1 MVNLFP
7 REVPSVL
14 NLFPREL
21 IESTL
26 KDFPNANPKLH
37 LPPDPRPKT
46 RGAAGNINISP
57 RVRCEKTAE
66 KTRVRVTQ
74 LNCKLHCRDF
84 VRMVLVG
91 SAALGNSSSS
101 SGRGSDA
108 SLQPVH
114 TGEVTPG
121 NKPPKIQQNSH
132 FNGV

>member
-21 IESTL
+21 IESTP

-74 LNCKLHCRDF
+74 LNSKLHCRDF
-84 VRMVLVG
+84 VRMT
-91 SAALGNSSSS
+91 SC
-101 SGRGSDA
+101 
-108 SLQPVH
+108 
-114 TGEVTPG
+114 GEPR
-121 NKPPKIQQNSH
+121 PHWARQNSH
-132 FNGV
+132 VSYAVGSRGGGGGGGGVPGDTAARESLVRCIE